1 MSEDIYSNYLALLK
15 NEQVYVES
23 TIEDYLTNPQL
34 TLAVIAEHFNE
45 KYSWNYDRKAIST
58 LRKKLG
64 YPARDKSIESV
75 SRGLSIRKRKSLG
88 KTSAIQN
95 LVDTILSQYTKEEFQ
110 EEYNKTSIN
119 QLSDKFE
126 VTAYRMGQALE
137 SLGIQKKQL
146 PKTVNDLIKEL
157 ENKGY
162 TRETIEALY
171 NDKEISMNDFVKKV
185 NEIIDYRDVS
195 YRQCAKLLRL
205 WGIRKTEENR
215 KYLQGQ
221 KSRDEYTIS
230 ISNLHKAG
238 FKDLQ
243 EVTDFYE
250 KNVSLTKN
258 GLVDYLN
265 ESLNENTD
273 RLFTVRWTERHIDP
287 LLSADRLKGVS
298 RVENSLHEFL
308 LPLLADVNIVR
319 NTRQLIAPYEV
330 DFYIPDL
337 CVAIELNGNY
347 WHSDKFLL
355 ANHGMTSVEYHTM
368 KKQLCAEQGIDLL
381 FVWEFDWE
389 YARGDVEQALT
400 AYFESNEKHA
410 ILEKMEYESLAPVET
425 GLKKELFDFL
435 YSLDCDF
442 TDGLVGSDICFPEKS
457 IAIRYNTLVHH
468 TEANGRG
475 RSYHREI
482 WQHHVDKGIQLITV
496 WEDDYRRNPDLVHRM
511 LLHKLGL
518 SAEQRVYA
526 RKTVVD
532 AVSNAVAKEFYS
544 DHHIQGNKNGEHY
557 GLFEG
562 DKLVACS
569 TWQKHG
575 DKVYLERYATSCV
588 VVGGFSKVMKHMSTL
603 WASQGIEKIVTF
615 ADHEVSDGGLY
626 EQHDFVVD
634 KVLPPDYSYWYED
647 ERKHKFGFRKD
658 KFKKSPELLFE
669 EGLTEKEL
677 ATLNGI
683 PRIWD
688 AGKTRYVKFL

>member
-1 MSEDIYSNYLALLK
+1 MAIGIYGKYLALSK
-15 NEQVYVES
+15 DDQKYVREVF
-23 TIEDYLTNPQL
+23 EDYLVNP
-34 TLAVIAEHFNE
+34 E
-45 KYSWNYDRKAIST
+45 ST
-58 LRKKLG
+58 LSLVAETLNKKFGWYYKRYAIRDLRKSLG
-64 YPARDKSIESV
+64 YPARSKSVENA
-75 SRGLSIRKRKSLG
+75 SRNKSIRKKKSSG
-88 KTSAIQN
+88 KDDAVQN
-95 LVDTILSQYTKEEFQ
+95 LMDDILSQYTKEEFQ
-110 EEYNKTSIN
+110 EEYIRASIT

-126 VTAYRMGQALE
+126 VTAYRMGQALDA
-137 SLGIQKKQL
+137 LGIQQKEL
-146 PKTVNDLIKEL
+146 PKTVYELISEL
-157 ENKGY
+157 EEKGY
-162 TRETIEALY
+162 NRKKLESFYSSREV
-171 NDKEISMNDFVKKV
+171 SFQDFVEKI
-185 NEIIDYRDVS
+185 NEIVHERDVS
-195 YRQCAKLLRL
+195 ARQCEKLLGKL
-205 WGIRKTEENR
+205 KIRKDVETV
-215 KYLQGQ
+215 KYRRGT
-221 KSRDEYTIS
+221 KSRRELAAS
-230 ISNLHKAG
+230 LEKLKKAG
-238 FKDLQ
+238 FQDRQ
-243 EVTDFYE
+243 ELADYYE
-250 KNVSLTKN
+250 NNKSLTKQ
-258 GLVDYLN
+258 GLTDYLN
-265 ESLNENTD
+265 DFLDEDEEP
-273 RLFTVRWTERHIDP
+273 FTQRWLARHIDP

-308 LPLLADVNIVR
+308 SPLLADVNIVR

-626 EQHDFVVD
+626 DQHGFVID
-634 KVLPPDYSYWYED
+634 KILPPDYSYWYED
-647 ERKHKFGFRKD
+647 ERRHKFGFRKER
-658 KFKKSPELLFE
+658 FKIHPALLFE

-677 ATLNGI
+677 AMLNGI

-688 AGKTRYVKFL
+688 AGKTRYVKSL